1 MFLTAHH
8 KSLTR
13 VQNADVRLNVISKLD
28 VVQEVIGVDQVASVL
43 VPEIVAMARDP
54 QWRVRLAIIER
65 LPMLAK
71 SLGPVAFDAKLTPA
85 CLVSI

>member
-1 MFLTAHH
+1 M
-8 KSLTR
+8 
-13 VQNADVRLNVISKLD
+13 
-28 VVQEVIGVDQVASVL
+28 DQVASVL

-85 CLVSI
+85 CLVSLYA